1 MVIKI
6 IAFRNNFM
14 KMIDREDNIDRIL
27 YDLSESSKFFIL
39 DGNEKLEL
47 IHLGQSRIDGF
58 PIFRVT
64 DDLKSPIKE
73 CKLFYGSNEIFYDD
87 IELIRALED
96 NYKI

>member
-6 IAFRNNFM
+6 IAYHNNFM
-14 KMIDREDNIDRIL
+14 KMIDRQDNIDRIL
-27 YDLSESSKFFIL
+27 YDTPESKFFIL
-39 DGNEKLEL
+39 DSNEKIEL

-73 CKLFYGSNEIFYDD
+73 CKLFYGSNEIIYDD
-87 IELIRALED
+87 IELIRELED
-96 NYKI
+96 YMI